1 MGLPGGK
8 NGLSLGPSD
17 TLGNKEIHAVAPD
30 LPSIS
35 FLICANTQ
43 RVSHKWIA
51 MLFADRLLQ
60 MVEQCRQKD
69 WYPRV

>member
-8 NGLSLGPSD
+8 NGLSLDPSD

-35 FLICANTQ
+35 LICA
-43 RVSHKWIA
+43 A
-51 MLFADRLLQ
+51 
-60 MVEQCRQKD
+60 
-69 WYPRV
+69 